1 MLRLVGLKAEN
12 IKKLKLVDVKFGKDQ
27 HVVKIS
33 GENEQG
39 KTSLMDS
46 VAWALGGAD
55 KFKDVSKPI
64 REGADRAEV
73 VVDLEDIKVRRV
85 WTSDTKSYLSVEN
98 KDGAEYKSPQN
109 MLDAMVGKLAF
120 DPAAFAGMDSK
131 KQLEVLLALVPI
143 GIDLKAHAADRKKVF
158 DERTLINRDKT
169 DLEGQLK
176 LMTEV
181 PADIPDE
188 EVSTATILAE
198 QASAQ
203 AVKESNDAKRR
214 AVDEE
219 NEAKRQ
225 KVRDH
230 NDLIRSK
237 LKNAAVEV
245 SAFENAHASTSA
257 LVESLKKQL
266 ADAESDLGMRA
277 SMLKDAKHIM
287 NALTIEAS
295 SLADPEVMDLPG
307 SEFLGLVDPDLT
319 VFPAKLG
326 KLEET
331 NRMVRI
337 KKKRAEIVTAL
348 DTKVKASAEK
358 TLALEQMDNKKAE
371 ALKAAKMPIDGLTFD
386 DEGIRY
392 KSIPFN
398 QCSSEEKLRVSLA
411 MAIAMNPKLR
421 LMFIRDG
428 SLLDKKNR
436 AVIESM
442 AKEHD
447 FLVLMEVVD
456 EKGGPAVLVIEDGMV
471 KEESHGG

>member
-1 MLRLVGLKAEN
+1 MLRLAGLRAEN
-12 IKKLKLVDVKFGKDQ
+12 IKKLKLVDVKFDKDQ

-73 VVDLEDIKVRRV
+73 IVDLDDIKVRRV

-131 KQLEVLLALVPI
+131 KQLEVLLSLVPI
-143 GIDLKAHAADRKKVF
+143 GIDLKAHATDRKKAF
-158 DERTLINRDKT
+158 DERTIINRDKT

-176 LMTEV
+176 LMDDPGDV
-181 PADIPDE
+181 PTE
-188 EVSTATILAE
+188 EVSAATILAE
-198 QASAQ
+198 QAAAQ
-203 AVKESNDAKRR
+203 TLLNENNEKRR
-214 AVDEE
+214 QRVEE
-219 NEAKRQ
+219 NEAAREA
-225 KVRDH
+225 VRTG
-230 NDLIRSK
+230 N
-237 LKNAAVEV
+237 
-245 SAFENAHASTSA
+245 
-257 LVESLKKQL
+257 KKI
-266 ADAESDLGMRA
+266 ADALDLQAQRESEARERLIVVDAELAQLEVLLRAKQDLKQ
-277 SMLKDAKHIM
+277 STLDAIKEHEANKFSLM
-287 NALTIEAS
+287 DMTAKLT
-295 SLADPEVMDLPG
+295 DPDTMEIPG
-307 SEFLGLVDPDLT
+307 PEQLGLVDPDMTGFSTKIAEAEFL
-319 VFPAKLG
+319 
-326 KLEET
+326 
-331 NRMVRI
+331 N
-337 KKKRAEIVTAL
+337 KKIRTKKFRAELLVKL
-348 DTKVKASAEK
+348 DAKVKESTEK
-358 TLALEQMDNKKAE
+358 TLAIEQMDAKKSE
-371 ALKAAKMPIDGLTFD
+371 ALKAAKMPIEALTFD
-386 DEGIRY
+386 DDGIRF
-392 KSIPFN
+392 KGIPFN

-411 MAIAMNPKLR
+411 MGIAMNPKLR

-471 KEESHGG
+471 KEASHVS